1 MAKEYVHDIQRE
13 VRSISGW
20 YELEEEKIL
29 ESEGREVLYTVGNG
43 VVDSSCCGVGGCRFA
58 VVPGYI
64 LKLKTRQNDSGLWI
78 SEVEPVT
85 DEAAKN
91 RIKRLIEENEVVQ
104 QVRFL

>member
-1 MAKEYVHDIQRE
+1 MVKEYVHDIQRE

-29 ESEGREVLYTVGNG
+29 ELDGRQVLYTVGNG
-43 VVDSSCCGVGGCRFA
+43 VVDSSCCGVGGCRFS